1 RSAGACTRSRPGG
14 PPPLE
19 VGEAM
24 IVGGSHHQFI
34 ACQLSRKTGHE
45 LSLGVYQRKGFNRRC
60 VFRPKPLWHGLE
72 GRWGEK
78 R

>member
-1 RSAGACTRSRPGG
+1 
-14 PPPLE
+14 
-19 VGEAM
+19 M